1 MIGEKSLFIAAGWLI
16 DGTGGP
22 IRSDVL
28 IEIENGVISTINKMM
43 PGDRDNRHFVDLTRC
58 TLLPGLIDSH
68 VHLTISGTEDPEVR
82 QDQLTASFE
91 ILKGVIDKHLKSHVS
106 RGVVAL
112 RDGGDHGGYTLYYKS
127 SCLPHAGIPIRL
139 KSAGRAWHAPGR
151 YGKLIGRPPVEGH
164 TLGQSILKQLEPVDH
179 IKIVNSG
186 LNSLTAFGKETPSQ
200 FDPDELKEAVQAGR
214 KLDLKTMVH
223 ANGREAVAVA
233 IEAGCHSIEHG
244 FFMGEKNLIKMAER
258 EVTWVPTAFTMKAY
272 AGMPG
277 SHRRESEVAQKNLD
291 HQLDQIRK
299 SLEYGVRIAV
309 GTDAGSPGVHHGQA
323 IREEIRLLISA
334 GLSLEEAIQCA
345 TSNGADLLGLENEVG
360 RVLPGMPATFLATRG
375 RPGSLP
381 ESLDSIER
389 IYVEGDEYCA

>member
-334 GLSLEEAIQCA
+334 GLSLEGAIQCA

>member
-1 MIGEKSLFIAAGWLI
+1 MINKKSFFISVGWLI

-43 PGDRDNRHFVDLTRC
+43 PEDRNNRHFIDLTRC
-58 TLLPGLIDSH
+58 TLLPGLVDSH

-82 QDQLTASFE
+82 QVQLTAPFE
-91 ILKGVIDKHLKSHVS
+91 TLEGVIDKHLKSHVS
-106 RGVVAL
+106 LGVVAL

-127 SCLPHAGIPIRL
+127 SCLPHTGIPIRL

-164 TLGQSILKQLEPVDH
+164 TLGQSILKQPESVDH

-186 LNSLTAFGKETPSQ
+186 LNSLSTFGKETPSQ
-200 FDPDELKEAVQAGR
+200 FDPDALKEAVQAGR
-214 KLDLKTMVH
+214 ELGLKTMVH
-223 ANGREAVAVA
+223 ANGREAVAAA

-258 EVTWVPTAFTMKAY
+258 DVTWVPTAFTMNAY
-272 AGMPG
+272 ACMPG
-277 SHRRESEVAQKNLD
+277 SPRRDSEVAQKNLD

-334 GLSLEEAIQCA
+334 GLSLEGAIQCA

-375 RPGSLP
+375 KPDRLP
-381 ESLDSIER
+381 ESLDSPER
-389 IYVEGDEYCA
+389 IYIDGTLVN

>member
-1 MIGEKSLFIAAGWLI
+1 MIGKKSFLIAAGWLI
-16 DGTGGP
+16 DGAGGP
-22 IRSDVL
+22 VRSDVL
-28 IEIENGVISTINKMM
+28 IEIENGFISAINKMM
-43 PGDRDNRHFVDLTRC
+43 PGDRNNRHFVDLSHC

-82 QDQLTASFE
+82 KGQLTAPFE
-91 ILKGVIDKHLKSHVS
+91 TLEGVIDKHLRSHVS

-112 RDGGDHGGYTLYYKS
+112 RDGGDHGGHTLYYRS

-139 KSAGRAWHAPGR
+139 KSAGRAWHARGR

-164 TLGQSILKQLEPVDH
+164 TLGQSILKQKEPVDH

-186 LNSLTAFGKETPSQ
+186 LNSLAAFGKETPSQ

-214 KLDLKTMVH
+214 ELGLKTMVH

-244 FFMGEKNLIKMAER
+244 FFMGEKNLIRMAER
-258 EVTWVPTAFTMKAY
+258 DVTWVPTAFTMNAY
-272 AGMPG
+272 ARMPG

-323 IREEIRLLISA
+323 IREEIRLLVSA
-334 GLSLEEAIQCA
+334 GLSLERAIQCA

-360 RVLPGMPATFLATRG
+360 RILPGMPATFLATRG
-375 RPGSLP
+375 KPDRLP
-381 ESLDSIER
+381 ESLDSLER
-389 IYVEGDEYCA
+389 IYIDGSLVN

>member
-1 MIGEKSLFIAAGWLI
+1 MESKGSFFIAAGWLI

-28 IEIENGVISTINKMM
+28 IEIENGFISTINKMM
-43 PGDRDNRHFVDLTRC
+43 PADMHNRHFVDLTRC

-68 VHLTISGTEDPEVR
+68 VHLTISGTEDPEGR

-91 ILKGVIDKHLKSHVS
+91 TLEGVIDKHLRSHVS

-112 RDGGDHGGYTLYYKS
+112 RDGGDRGGYTLHYKS

-164 TLGQSILKQLEPVDH
+164 TLGQSILMQPEPVDH
-179 IKIVNSG
+179 LKIVNSG
-186 LNSLTAFGKETPSQ
+186 LNSLATFGRETPSQ
-200 FDPDELKEAVQAGR
+200 FDPDELKGAVQAGR
-214 KLDLKTMVH
+214 ELGLKTMVH
-223 ANGREAVAVA
+223 ANGQEAVAVA

-244 FFMGEKNLIKMAER
+244 FFMGEKNLIRMAER
-258 EVTWVPTAFTMKAY
+258 DVTWVPTAFTMNAY
-272 AGMPG
+272 ARMPG

-323 IREEIRLLISA
+323 IREEIRLLVSA
-334 GLSLEEAIQCA
+334 GLSLERAIQCA

-360 RVLPGMPATFLATRG
+360 RILPGMPATFLATRG
-375 RPGSLP
+375 KPDRLP
-381 ESLDSIER
+381 ESLDSLER
-389 IYVEGDEYCA
+389 IYIDGILVN

>member
-334 GLSLEEAIQCA
+334 GLSLEGAIQCA

-381 ESLDSIER
+381 ESLDSPER
-389 IYVEGDEYCA
+389 IYIDGILVN